1 MVREM
6 KRGSR
11 PAAREASGREKR
23 MVRRTVLTL
32 LTLIVVATG
41 NSSAADKSSFGLGV
55 GALYNGLGGNFA
67 LITADDLKYVS
78 VGCSE
83 ASNSSRHGTNVTCGV
98 GVGWLMSDLLTKKN
112 SKHGLGLN
120 LALDYDQLH
129 SKAEPSIRLPYV
141 FFFRGLD
148 RRGWNLGVAP
158 FVRWDAEGTELGL
171 MIEIGYQF

>member
-1 MVREM
+1 MF
-6 KRGSR
+6 
-11 PAAREASGREKR
+11 
-23 MVRRTVLTL
+23 RRCIIVSLLFVAGGVSTL
-32 LTLIVVATG
+32 A
-41 NSSAADKSSFGLGV
+41 AADKSSFGLGV

-83 ASNSSRHGTNVTCGV
+83 ASDSSRHGTNVTCGV

-158 FVRWDAEGTELGL
+158 FVRWIALATP
-171 MIEIGYQF
+171 